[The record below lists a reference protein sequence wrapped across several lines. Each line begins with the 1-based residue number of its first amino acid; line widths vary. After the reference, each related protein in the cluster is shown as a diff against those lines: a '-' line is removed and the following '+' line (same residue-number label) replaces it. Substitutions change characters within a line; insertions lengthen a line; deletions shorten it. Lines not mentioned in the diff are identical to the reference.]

1 MRQDEDADGVG
12 LEGPEKK
19 IACEKSSCC
28 ARMGTHVKAGL
39 DGMHQNPR
47 AARQRWRDPR
57 ASWPANLVNL

>member
-19 IACEKSSCC
+19 LLVRKVL
-28 ARMGTHVKAGL
+28 ARMGTHVKARL

-47 AARQRWRDPR
+47 AGRQRWRDPR